1 MSELEEVLAGGNV
14 SGRVVKIGATV
25 RKASTF
31 ATDSVTAFLR
41 HLHAM
46 GFSGAPQCFG
56 RDERGRQV
64 LEFIPGHTAHREPPL
79 STIEL
84 GRLGRLIRQLHDVDA
99 SFDPGPHARWDVAIT
114 SDAETLICHND
125 LAPWNLIRDGE
136 RWIFIDWDGS
146 GPGSREWDLAYAAQ
160 SFVPL
165 AEGTDLDQQVVR
177 LRALVHGYGPNREL
191 SQKLP
196 ALLAERTRAMY
207 ELLIESAASGRQP
220 WARLYAEGH
229 GEYWRQAALHVEKN
243 MGRWKRAL
251 ETN

>member
-1 MSELEEVLAGGNV
+1 MLWARRAWPAG
-14 SGRVVKIGATV
+14 SGIYSGTHRAPGTTAQYDRAWTIGPID
-25 RKASTF
+25 ST
-31 ATDSVTAFLR
+31 TAR
-41 HLHAM
+41 
-46 GFSGAPQCFG
+46 CG
-56 RDERGRQV
+56 RG
-64 LEFIPGHTAHREPPL
+64 
-79 STIEL
+79 
-84 GRLGRLIRQLHDVDA
+84 
-99 SFDPGPHARWDVAIT
+99 FDPGPHSRWDVALK

-146 GPGSREWDLAYAAQ
+146 GSGSREWDLAYAAQ
-160 SFVPL
+160 NFVPL

-229 GEYWRQAALHVEKN
+229 GEYWRQAALHVAKN